1 MQIIDIFIS
10 GLLLSGTYALVA
22 MGLNLQYGVA
32 RIMNLANGEVLV
44 FGSLAAF
51 WLYTSS
57 QISPLLTILIVIPIS
72 FIGNLLI
79 YKFLL
84 APLVR
89 RSKSRGA
96 LEVDSI
102 LATFGMSFILIGIM
116 ISIEGGFF
124 AYKYLSEPIQ
134 ILGSTT
140 SLSRLVAFLIATLIA
155 LVLYL
160 WLNKTRS
167 GVAVRAVSVSTEAA
181 GLVGIN
187 VPRISAFAFAIG
199 GAITAVGG
207 ALISTFITLDA
218 SIGVVFTL
226 KALIIVIMGGVGEIR
241 GAIIA
246 AIILGIVETTVATLV
261 DPGLTLAAAYFIFVL
276 ILLFRPQGLFGRRNA

>member
-1 MQIIDIFIS
+1 MDIIVS

-44 FGSLAAF
+44 LGALAAF
-51 WLYTSS
+51 WLYTTS
-57 QISPLLTILIVIPIS
+57 QISPLLTVVLVAPIS
-72 FIGNLLI
+72 FIGNWLI
-79 YKFLL
+79 YRFLL
-84 APLVR
+84 TPLVR
-89 RSKSRGA
+89 RSKTQSH

-116 ISIEGGFF
+116 VSIEGGFF
-124 AYKYLSEPIQ
+124 AYKYLSTAIS
-134 ILGSTT
+134 IFGSTT
-140 SLSRLVAFLIATLIA
+140 SLNRFVAFLIAVLIGG
-155 LVLYL
+155 LLYL
-160 WLNKTRS
+160 WLNHTRS
-167 GVAVRAVSVSTEAA
+167 GVAVRAVSVSTEAS

-187 VPRISAFAFAIG
+187 VPRVSALAFALG

-226 KALIIVIMGGVGEIR
+226 KALIIVIMGGVGDIR
-241 GAIIA
+241 GAIVA
-246 AIILGIVETTVATLV
+246 AIILGVVETAVATLI
-261 DPGLTLAAAYFIFVL
+261 DPGLTLAAAYLIFLL
-276 ILLFRPQGLFGRRNA
+276 ILLFRPQGLFGRRAL